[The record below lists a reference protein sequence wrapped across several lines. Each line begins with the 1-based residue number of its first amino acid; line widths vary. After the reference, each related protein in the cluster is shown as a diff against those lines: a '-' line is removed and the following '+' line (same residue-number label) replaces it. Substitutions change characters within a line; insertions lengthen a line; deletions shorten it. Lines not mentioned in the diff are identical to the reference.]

1 MLNDYLRLYSS
12 RRNPRF
18 KKHISGETGK
28 RDTGEKMMRL
38 ELFRVI

>member
-1 MLNDYLRLYSS
+1 MLNDCLRLYSS

-28 RDTGEKMMRL
+28 RDTREKNVEVR
-38 ELFRVI
+38 II